1 MRVLLS
7 LFAILILL
15 PASAVEPIQVGSNAE
30 VVRFVRERI
39 QPLLV
44 THCFECHGNGQRKGY
59 VKLDNLEVMF
69 RSDGDFGPLLV
80 PWHPE
85 QSSLIHSVRYV
96 GDDDINLPPKG
107 KLPQA
112 DIDDLTKWVA
122 MGAPWVPLPTATGAT
137 TAAVTPATATGSA
150 SSASAASA
158 AALPASSSRPPYVGR
173 LHPVMVHL
181 PIGVLVVA
189 VFLELL
195 VLLGLVERR
204 AVTAALVVAT
214 LGGMAAVLSGTNLAG
229 DQAPALLERHERLGW
244 IAAAATLSCLMLD
257 LGLYRRPGA
266 WRWLLRALLL
276 AALVLVGLAG
286 HTGGEMAWGSD
297 WL

>member
-1 MRVLLS
+1 MRALLVVLAVL
-7 LFAILILL
+7 ALL
-15 PASAVEPIQVGSNAE
+15 PLSASEPIQVGSNAE
-30 VVRFVRERI
+30 VVVFVRERI

-44 THCFECHGNGQRKGY
+44 THCFECHGNGMRKGHI
-59 VKLDNLEVMF
+59 KLDNLEVMF
-69 RSDGDFGPLLV
+69 RSEGDFGPLLV

-85 QSSLIHSVRYV
+85 KSSLIHSVRYI
-96 GDDDINLPPKG
+96 GDDDINMPPKG

-122 MGAPWVPLPTATGAT
+122 MGAPWVPLQAA
-137 TAAVTPATATGSA
+137 TAATVATLATATGSA
-150 SSASAASA
+150 SSAT
-158 AALPASSSRPPYVGR
+158 SSPSMVTSTTSTNRPPFVGR
-173 LHPVMVHL
+173 LHPVVVHL
-181 PIGVLVVA
+181 PIGVLVAA

-204 AVTAALVVAT
+204 AVTGALVLAT
-214 LGGMAAVLSGTNLAG
+214 LGGIAAVLSGTNLAG

-244 IAAAATLSCLMLD
+244 IAAAATLSCLALD
-257 LGLYRRPGA
+257 LGLYRRPAA

-286 HTGGEMAWGSD
+286 HTGGEMAWGTD